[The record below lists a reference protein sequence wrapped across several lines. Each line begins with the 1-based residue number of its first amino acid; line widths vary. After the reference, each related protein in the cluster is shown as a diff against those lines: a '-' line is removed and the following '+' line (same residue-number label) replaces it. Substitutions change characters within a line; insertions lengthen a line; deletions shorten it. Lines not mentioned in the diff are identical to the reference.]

1 MTLSK
6 SYKQEQEINIV
17 TKKNTNFIYKKN
29 GKVEEVQENKKAYEN
44 MPEELKGK
52 TVIGKLTIPSIN
64 LETYILEETNNETL
78 NISVTKLTGP
88 DINKIGNFCITGHNY
103 INSKM
108 FWNLYKVQI
117 GDEVFLTDIFDETVK
132 YKVYEKKEVYPEEI
146 EVLSQDT
153 RREQR
158 DYINNLYIWC
168 SKESCCKGSR
178 RIH

>member
-1 MTLSK
+1 MK
-6 SYKQEQEINIV
+6 
-17 TKKNTNFIYKKN
+17 
-29 GKVEEVQENKKAYEN
+29 ENKIAYQN
-44 MPEELKGK
+44 MPKELKGK

-64 LETYILEETNNETL
+64 LETYILEETSDETL

-88 DINKIGNFCITGHNY
+88 EINTIGNFCITGHNY

-117 GDEVFLTDIFDETVK
+117 GDEIFLTDIFDETVK
-132 YKVYEKKEVYPEEI
+132 YKVYEKKEVHPEEI
-146 EVLSQDT
+146 DVLSQDT

-168 SKESCCKGSR
+168 SKKSCCKGR
-178 RIH
+178 RGIHGIVA